1 MNEDDQ
7 DNDVKVQVTR
17 EQQERHMDWCR
28 RRSMKDAKIVFNGFE
43 NNDCL
48 GCAILD
54 KIKIII
60 EFKKDIIINRKLM
73 HKKQRPFYIKNKIN
87 D

>member
-73 HKKQRPFYIKNKIN
+73 HKKQRLFYIKNKIN

>member
-1 MNEDDQ
+1 MCDAASTHA
-7 DNDVKVQVTR
+7 DVHGVKMT
-17 EQQERHMDWCR
+17 E
-28 RRSMKDAKIVFNGFE
+28 KDAKIIFNGFE
-43 NNDCL
+43 NDDCL

-73 HKKQRPFYIKNKIN
+73 HKSKDFFILGTSKIN

>member
-1 MNEDDQ
+1 
-7 DNDVKVQVTR
+7 
-17 EQQERHMDWCR
+17 MDWCR

-60 EFKKDIIINRKLM
+60 EFKKDVIINRKLI
-73 HKKQRPFYIKNKIN
+73 HKSKDLFILRTRLMIN
-87 D
+87 LRCK